1 MLSASF
7 LVALFAA
14 LLAGCVSGLTGFGLA
29 LISVPLLLFIYDPA
43 TVVALTAV
51 LSVFI
56 NVAVVRDSW
65 REAHK
70 RLVLALLV
78 PALLGLMVGVEI
90 LSYVDPLYLRLG
102 AGIMVVFST
111 LLLLREVRLPGAG
124 TRWGPVA
131 AGSVSGVLT
140 TSIGLSGPPIVLL
153 FASRGLAK
161 HAFRSSSAL
170 YFLVISIAAL
180 PLLVFRDVL
189 DWTQAPLALALV
201 PAALLGKLAGTALVE
216 RISEKT
222 FSLASLSIVLLT
234 GALGVAT
241 ALHALLF

>member
-1 MLSASF
+1 MSASF

-14 LLAGCVSGLTGFGLA
+14 FLAGYVSGLTGFGIA
-29 LISVPLLLFIYDPA
+29 LISVPLLLFVYDPA

-56 NVAVVRDSW
+56 NLAVVRDSW
-65 REAHK
+65 GDAHK

-78 PALLGLMVGVEI
+78 PALVGMAAGVEV
-90 LSYVDPLYLRLG
+90 LRTVDPVYLRLG
-102 AGIMVVFST
+102 AGVMVVFST
-111 LLLLREVRLPGAG
+111 LLLLREVRLPGAE

-131 AGSVSGVLT
+131 AGSTSGVLA
-140 TSIGLSGPPIVLL
+140 TSIGLAGPPIVLL

-170 YFLVISIAAL
+170 YLLVVSVVTL
-180 PLLVFRDVL
+180 PLLIFRDVF
-189 DWTQAPLALALV
+189 DWAQAPLTLALV

>member
-1 MLSASF
+1 MLSTSF
-7 LVALFAA
+7 LVALSAA
-14 LLAGCVSGLTGFGLA
+14 FLAGCVSGLTGFGIA
-29 LISVPLLLFIYDPA
+29 LISVPLLLFVYDPA

-51 LSVFI
+51 LSVSI
-56 NVAVVRDSW
+56 NLAVVRDSW
-65 REAHK
+65 GDARK

-78 PALLGLMVGVEI
+78 PALVGMAAGVEV
-90 LSYVDPLYLRLG
+90 LRTVDPVYLRLG
-102 AGIMVVFST
+102 AGVMVVFST

-131 AGSVSGVLT
+131 AGSTSGVLA

-170 YFLVISIAAL
+170 YFLVVSVAAL
-180 PLLVFRDVL
+180 PLLVFRDVFN
-189 DWTQAPLALALV
+189 WAQAPLALALV

-222 FSLASLSIVLLT
+222 FNLASLRIVLLT